1 MFYRAVLGSLRWLFL
16 SAVVL
21 AGCDDDLGSVPA
33 RVEAVEVRS
42 SRTRPVAAV
51 AYSFEFNRQR
61 YVDTDDAPQD
71 RRRPEVGDTITVRV
85 RSTNPIRSEI
95 VSVPS
100 SALPPLS
107 SSSGRAR

>member
-1 MFYRAVLGSLRWLFL
+1 MLGSLRWLLL
-16 SAVVL
+16 SAIVL
-21 AGCDDDLGSVPA
+21 AGCDDGLGTVPA

-51 AYSFEFNRQR
+51 AYSFEINRQR

-71 RRRPEVGDTITVRV
+71 RRRPEVGDTIMVRV
-85 RSTNPIRSEI
+85 RSTNPLRSEI
-95 VSVPS
+95 ASVPS
-100 SALPPLS
+100 SEPSPLR